1 MEMTKQIVE
10 IMRVLRELGMHEN
23 LIGFLYTVTAVD
35 AILNSDHV
43 LRTMEIYTAVEK
55 AVGIPASRVE
65 RSIRHSI
72 KTLYATSDTVRNSLI
87 LGTSCCSYKDIPSN
101 STFLSSVANYI
112 RIQAYEEANK
122 VTYHPRPVNADGD
135 LVFAPDLAERK
146 YVAGW
151 GGGGGT
157 GKYCPNLEEV
167 ITCDTEA

>member
-43 LRTMEIYTAVEK
+43 LRTMEIYTAVEE
-55 AVGIPASRVE
+55 ATGIPASRVE

-87 LGTSCCSYKDIPSN
+87 LGTSCCSYKDVPSN

-112 RIQAYEEANK
+112 RMQAYEEANR
-122 VTYHPRPVNADGD
+122 VTYYPRPVNDDGD
-135 LVFAPDLAERK
+135 LVFAPDLAEKR

-167 ITCDTEA
+167 TTCDTEA

>member
-1 MEMTKQIVE
+1 MEMTKRIVE
-10 IMRVLRELGMHEN
+10 IMKVLRKLGMHEN

-43 LRTMEIYTAVEK
+43 LRTMEIYEAVEE

-72 KTLYATSDTVRNSLI
+72 KTLYATSKTVRNSLI
-87 LGTSCCSYKDIPSN
+87 LGTSCCSYKNIPSN

-112 RIQAYEEANK
+112 RMQEYEDANRI
-122 VTYHPRPVNADGD
+122 TYHPRPVNADGD
-135 LVFAPDLAERK
+135 TVFAPDLAERK

-151 GGGGGT
+151 GGGAET
-157 GKYCPNLEEV
+157 GRCCPNLTEV
-167 ITCDTEA
+167 ITRDTEA

>member
-1 MEMTKQIVE
+1 MEMTKRIVE
-10 IMRVLRELGMHEN
+10 IMKVLRKLGMHEN

-43 LRTMEIYTAVEK
+43 LRTMEIYEAVEE

-72 KTLYATSDTVRNSLI
+72 KTLYATSKTVRNSLI

-112 RIQAYEEANK
+112 RMQEYEDTNR
-122 VTYHPRPVNADGD
+122 VTYYSRPINADGD
-135 LVFAPDLAERK
+135 PVFAPDLAERK

-151 GGGGGT
+151 GGGAET
-157 GKYCPNLEEV
+157 GRYCPNLTEV
-167 ITCDTEA
+167 ITRDTEA